1 MSGFDDLLKPDSHT
15 LAGAQVDGVAKD
27 LRFADADTLVDD
39 TTKESYRLQGVDA
52 PEVYHGDSQEAG
64 AQMTTEQMV
73 QLANAHGFT
82 RVVQQPQGRDAH
94 GRLVVDLQDKDGRSF
109 RHMLASSGIIKPVQ
123 AFDETGVGFSAA
135 FGRAT
140 REGVTDDWSRAAD
153 AIKDTVELQ
162 QKDGAKF
169 KQNQLY
175 SGQWQDAVN
184 GLVAGGMS
192 KSDAI
197 KEANR
202 FYNPNQA
209 TFEYT
214 DRDISTGHA
223 DSPLSEAWGSGWT
236 GVQEGLFGF
245 AEMAG
250 ETTGWD
256 ALRKYGTA
264 GVSRKRQELADQ
276 PHYVTDF
283 DLVKGEGENWGGFIA
298 QNLEALTTN
307 AAMSLPYMAITV
319 GASIAAPFTFGASLA
334 APASVYAGQTWN
346 EMEDHGD
353 KGKSAAIAV
362 TSGVLQATFDRLGI
376 SAIVGRVGGKAT
388 KEVLEQAA
396 TAYAKKNGVS
406 QEVARTAVAR
416 ESRLAIASLAGDA
429 AQVAKQQIA
438 AQQVAK
444 NLITRAGTGAL
455 GEGSTEALQEATA
468 YIGATVG
475 SDKEFDANELIDR
488 MQKAAI
494 AGAVL
499 GKAFS
504 VPGTAFDYGAW
515 LDVSVRQAPAEAK
528 RQSDAGRWA
537 EQEVREHGRVQSI
550 AEINEENRAAANAL
564 GNELVPLDELA
575 DAHHARQKEKSTADK
590 LIEAGLNAPALWR
603 GSVRHAIPQ
612 HLKDQSRSLRKLA
625 DMLGG
630 QLQRTFSGA
639 SYENEKF
646 QRVAI
651 YKNLTA
657 QPDAVFAEFN
667 DGKVVRSRKQKGEIS
682 EYIYNELRKEKST
695 DARVE
700 KLRADLDRLGNKMW
714 QDQKKYNPE
723 LGYVDNYLGKY
734 KSFDKRAIAKNR
746 DAFIEAL
753 RAEGV
758 DPETARKLS
767 YAITDNAEVNDIDE
781 AFSTV
786 AGKFTPGSHKSR
798 TLNLS
803 EKDAFNDF
811 FEKDLFA
818 NVSQAV
824 RSAAKYTTHQDFVGD
839 GGKNIAAL
847 LHQAQKEGVDPVEI
861 QRIAARM
868 KDIID
873 AEAGNFKR
881 AQTEKGKAAERIQ
894 KNFMFVTL
902 LAGLPLSTV
911 SSFVELGLSMRGL
924 TNEQIFGKGRGLAT
938 MGKEFANTMWRGMG
952 QIADAS
958 VPGRKYEVA
967 ETPGKEQLRKL
978 GFYEWDV
985 GAATVTG
992 ATEINPIRQ
1001 RATEAFFKWNGLQ
1014 GWTNYTR
1021 AIRASMAF
1029 DYMMD
1034 KLDVISKGDP
1044 DAPTNEVQEAREA
1057 LRNIGV
1063 NVEDMLNY
1071 NMEAMR
1077 GPVTAEMEA
1086 ILEAN
1091 IREGTFS
1098 FVNDAV
1104 ALPQAANRPLL
1115 YQDPRFALFTQ
1126 FQGFI
1131 ATFTANH
1138 IPKLWGEYVRRG
1150 TPAMKYNAFA
1160 IMTTMIMLGFAS
1172 QYLKDLLKYGLTDD
1186 EEFTRIRG
1194 ITENPYLEPSEI
1206 VQRGIR
1212 ASGLL
1217 GSGERLLD
1225 QFAPLYEQRTSG
1237 PVDWA
1242 FKTVSGESPT
1252 LSNIK
1257 RAGSAIGKVAE
1268 GDVGEGLRQGL
1279 KAAPGFGPFSDL
1291 GFGLKSFVNE
1301 GEWNF
1306 KVK

>member
-1 MSGFDDLLKPDSHT
+1 MSGFDDLLNPGSQS
-15 LAGAQVDGVAKD
+15 LMGAQVDGVSKD
-27 LRFADADTLVDD
+27 LRFSDADTLVDD
-39 TTKESYRLQGVDA
+39 ETGESFRLQGVDA
-52 PEVYHGDSQEAG
+52 AEVFHGDTQEVG
-64 AQMTTEQMV
+64 SRMTTEQV
-73 QLANAHGFT
+73 IKLANSQGFT
-82 RVVQQPQGRDAH
+82 RVVTQGQGRDTH
-94 GRLVVDLQDKDGRSF
+94 GRRVIDLQDKDGRSF
-109 RHMLASSGIIKPVQ
+109 RHMLASTGVVQ
-123 AFDETGVGFSAA
+123 PAAGFDETGVGFSAA

-140 REGVTDDWSRAAD
+140 REGVTDDWSKAAD
-153 AIKDTVELQ
+153 VIRSTAESQ
-162 QKDGAKF
+162 QRGEAQF
-169 KQNQLY
+169 KQNQQFSGDWALY
-175 SGQWQDAVN
+175 VDA
-184 GLVAGGMS
+184 LVADGMD
-192 KSDAI
+192 KGAAI

-202 FYNPNQA
+202 VYNPNMA
-209 TFEYT
+209 TFEYA
-214 DRDISTGHA
+214 DRDVATGKA
-223 DSPLSEAWGSGWT
+223 DSPLGEAWDSGWT

-250 ETTGWD
+250 ESTGWD

-264 GVSRKRQELADQ
+264 GVERKRADLADQ
-276 PHYVTDF
+276 PHYITDF
-283 DLVKGEGENWGGFIA
+283 DLVKGEGDNWAGYISH
-298 QNLEALTTN
+298 NLEALTTN
-307 AAMSLPYMAITV
+307 AAMSLPYMAITI
-319 GASIAAPFTFGASLA
+319 GASLAAPFTGGASLA

-346 EMEDHGD
+346 EMEGE
-353 KGKSAAIAV
+353 KSAAVAV
-362 TSGVLQATFDRLGI
+362 TSGVLQATLDRLGI
-376 SAIVGRVGGKAT
+376 GAVFGKLGGKAT

-406 QEVARTAVAR
+406 QEVARAAVAR

-429 AQVAKQQIA
+429 AQIAKQQIA
-438 AQQVAK
+438 SRQVVK
-444 NLITRAGTGAL
+444 NMIARAATGAA

-468 YIGATVG
+468 YLGATIG
-475 SDKEFDANELIDR
+475 SDKVFDADELIDR

-494 AGAVL
+494 AGSVL
-499 GKAFS
+499 GTAFS
-504 VPGTAFDYGAW
+504 APGTAYDYGAW
-515 LDVSVRQAPAEAK
+515 LDVAVRQAPAEAK

-537 EQEVREHGRVQSI
+537 EKEVKEHGRVQSI
-550 AEINEENRAAANAL
+550 AEINEENKATAAAL

-575 DAHHARQKEKSTADK
+575 DAHHARQKEKSTADR

-612 HLKDQSRSLRKLA
+612 SLKDQSRSLRKLA

-646 QRVAI
+646 HRVAI
-651 YKNLTA
+651 YKNMTA

-682 EYIYNELRKEKST
+682 EYIYNELRKEKS
-695 DARVE
+695 DDVRVE

-714 QDQKKYNPE
+714 QDQKKHNPD
-723 LGYVDNYLGKY
+723 LGYVPNYLGKY
-734 KSFDKRAIAKNR
+734 KSFDKKAIANDR
-746 DAFIEAL
+746 DTFVKAL
-753 RAEGV
+753 EAEGV
-758 DPETARKLS
+758 DAKTAREIS

-786 AGKFTPGSHKSR
+786 SGKFAPGSHKSR

-824 RSAAKYTTHQDFVGD
+824 RSAARYTTHQDFVGD
-839 GGKNIAAL
+839 NGKNIAAL
-847 LHQAQKEGVDPVEI
+847 LHQAQVDDKVDPVEI

-881 AQTEKGKAAERIQ
+881 AKTEKGKAAERIQ

-924 TNEQIFGKGRGLAT
+924 TNDQVFGKGRGLAT
-938 MGKEFANTMWRGMG
+938 MGREFANTMWRGMG
-952 QIADAS
+952 QVAAAT

-1001 RATEAFFKWNGLQ
+1001 RATEAFFRWNGLQ

-1034 KLDVISKGDP
+1034 KVDIISQGDP
-1044 DAPTNEVQEAREA
+1044 DAPTNEIQEAREA

-1077 GPVTAEMEA
+1077 GPITPEMEQ
-1086 ILEAN
+1086 ILQEN
-1091 IREGTFS
+1091 IREGTFN

-1104 ALPQAANRPLL
+1104 ALPQAANRPLI

-1160 IMTTMIMLGFAS
+1160 IMSTMIMLGFAS
-1172 QYLKDLLKYGLTDD
+1172 QYLKDLIKYGLTND
-1186 EEFTRIRG
+1186 EDEFRG
-1194 ITENPYLEPSEI
+1194 VTDNPYLDPSEVI
-1206 VQRGIR
+1206 QRGIR
-1212 ASGLL
+1212 SSGLL

-1225 QFAPLYEQRTSG
+1225 QFAPLYEQRSHG
-1237 PVDWA
+1237 ALDWA

-1252 LSNIK
+1252 LSNIQ
-1257 RAGSAIGKVAE
+1257 RAGKAVGKTVTGE
-1268 GDVGEGLRQGL
+1268 VGEGVRQGL
-1279 KAAPGFGPFSDL
+1279 KAAPFFGPFS
-1291 GFGLKSFVNE
+1291 GFGHGVKGLIDE
-1301 GEWNF
+1301 GEWNY
-1306 KVK
+1306 KVR